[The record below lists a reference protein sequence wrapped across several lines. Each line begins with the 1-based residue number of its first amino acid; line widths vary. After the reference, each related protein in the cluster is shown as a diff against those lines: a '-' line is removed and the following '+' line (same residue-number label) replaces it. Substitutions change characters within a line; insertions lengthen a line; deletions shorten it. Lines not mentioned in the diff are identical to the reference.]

1 MTRRT
6 IALVCVA
13 LGSSGCAAMGDGA
26 RAEVLVRAEKD
37 LICPQDRIDLERK
50 WGGKYVAR
58 GCGRKTTYDTICEG
72 VKCNVSREGEEA
84 PAWRGR
90 PDPGSPHDLP

>member
-1 MTRRT
+1 MLRLGLLS
-6 IALVCVA
+6 IALV
-13 LGSSGCAAMGDGA
+13 GCAVMRDDA
-26 RAEVLVRAEKD
+26 RAQVLVRAEKD
-37 LICPQDRIDLERK
+37 LICPQDRIDLEK
-50 WGGKYVAR
+50 QWGGKYVAR

-72 VKCNVSREGEEA
+72 VQCDVSKEGEEA